1 LEIKLLADVLRSAQ
15 KLEVTLDLEHM
26 TPAAVGRIQ
35 QAFAAHPGDKRVSF
49 AIREGEQGIKII
61 GKSRNTRVQ
70 LEQPLLLE
78 LESIVG
84 EQSLKLS
91 AG

>member
-1 LEIKLLADVLRSAQ
+1 
-15 KLEVTLDLEHM
+15 
-26 TPAAVGRIQ
+26 
-35 QAFAAHPGDKRVSF
+35 VSF

>member
-1 LEIKLLADVLRSAQ
+1 
-15 KLEVTLDLEHM
+15 M
-26 TPAAVGRIQ
+26 TPAALERMQ
-35 QAFAAHPGDKRVSF
+35 QAFATYPGDKRVSF
-49 AIREGEQGIKII
+49 AIREGEQGVKII

-84 EQSLKLS
+84 EQALKLS

>member
-1 LEIKLLADVLRSAQ
+1 
-15 KLEVTLDLEHM
+15 
-26 TPAAVGRIQ
+26 
-35 QAFAAHPGDKRVSF
+35 VSF

-84 EQSLKLS
+84 EQALKLS